1 MLLLSLVRL
10 HILATNNAMPCCLV
24 NKFSRI
30 IDGPNTT
37 QYNKIKKKTL
47 KKEDKKL
54 QITAILLQIKE
65 RLTTKLVWT
74 NC

>member
-1 MLLLSLVRL
+1 
-10 HILATNNAMPCCLV
+10 MPCYLV

-37 QYNKIKKKTL
+37 QYNKVKKKTL

-54 QITAILLQIKE
+54 QITAIIL
-65 RLTTKLVWT
+65 
-74 NC
+74 